1 MASLV
6 ELLCRLEKRL
16 FIIEEKLGIEATP
29 DSFIHPKSGSQ
40 AKKAA
45 QKRLDELKEIK

>member
-6 ELLCRLEKRL
+6 DLLDRLEKRIFVL
-16 FIIEEKLGIEATP
+16 EEKLGIEATP

-45 QKRLDELKEIK
+45 DKRLDELKEIK

>member
-6 ELLCRLEKRL
+6 DLLDRLERRI

-45 QKRLDELKEIK
+45 QKRLDELKEKK